1 MKANTLLCIFDESSL
16 IIWALKKDLY
26 KDNLTITLKTKQPIE
41 VCQMKDEQIDSM
53 SKILKSMSHPIRL
66 KILCLLQDKE
76 LSVGDIRDQVETTN
90 ANVSQH
96 LNILR
101 SQGIIDYRKDANFI
115 YNRITDK
122 RILELIHTMRNL
134 FCPNFD

>member
-1 MKANTLLCIFDESSL
+1 
-16 IIWALKKDLY
+16 
-26 KDNLTITLKTKQPIE
+26 
-41 VCQMKDEQIDSM
+41 MKDEQINAVA
-53 SKILKSMSHPIRL
+53 KILKSMSHPIRL

-76 LSVGDIRDQVETTN
+76 LSVGDIRNEVETTN

-101 SQGIIDYRKDANFI
+101 NQGIIDYRKDANFI

-122 RILELIHTMRNL
+122 RILDLIMNMQKL
-134 FCPNFD
+134 FCPDFEK

>member
-1 MKANTLLCIFDESSL
+1 
-16 IIWALKKDLY
+16 
-26 KDNLTITLKTKQPIE
+26 
-41 VCQMKDEQIDSM
+41 MKDEHVEAM
-53 SKILKSMSHPIRL
+53 SKLLKSMSHPIRL

-76 LSVGDIRDQVETTN
+76 LSVGEIRNKVETTN

-101 SQGIIDYRKDANFI
+101 NQGIIDYRKDANFI

-122 RILELIHTMRNL
+122 RIIELIQKMRLL
-134 FCPNFD
+134 FCPDL

>member
-1 MKANTLLCIFDESSL
+1 MGNNMHDDQIL
-16 IIWALKKDLY
+16 I
-26 KDNLTITLKTKQPIE
+26 
-41 VCQMKDEQIDSM
+41 V
-53 SKILKSMSHPIRL
+53 SKLLKSMSHPIRL

-76 LSVGDIRDQVETTN
+76 LSVGDIRENVKTTN

-115 YNRITDK
+115 YNRIADK
-122 RILELIHTMRNL
+122 RIIELIQTMRNL
-134 FCPNFD
+134 FCPDF